1 MSASESGEE
10 HKFLTLLEHA
20 KELAQASTMQEI
32 ARATLDTVKSVLGY
46 DLGTFAV
53 VEEKSIHFIESTGF
67 PNFQSLRI
75 PLDGMGISARAVN
88 TGATQIVDDV
98 TRDPSHLAVTS
109 HRLGIQT
116 KSELDV
122 PVKIGGDIVA
132 IINLESIKPAAFKP
146 HDATLVE
153 LFSEHVAAAI
163 QRTRQLEQLKTS
175 EEMYRQLIESTLEP
189 VVVIQGDRVVYTNEA
204 NARLRGYDSPSE
216 LLGQDHTQSYPP
228 EERER
233 IKEMAKRRQRGEK
246 VSSRYMMKLLKK
258 DGSTV
263 EVETSVTLI
272 NYQGHPAIISF
283 ARDMSKWRH
292 YEEQILTL
300 HTHSARLAAAG
311 NLKTIVE
318 ATLDAVQNVLG
329 YDLLGFLISE
339 NNSLHNIGSRG
350 LHPVNKSFPLDGAG
364 ITVKAA
370 TQKRSILTPDTRTDP
385 DYIQGTVETLS
396 ELAVPVVLDGETV
409 AVINAESTRT
419 DAFTEND
426 RKLLEILATHVASAL
441 ERIRVR
447 EQILAEQARSTRD
460 LVDGANKLTAMV
472 RHDLKAPLQTISNA
486 TYLLKQHPE
495 RLPELTE
502 SIDRSVAY
510 ADKML
515 EDLRGMTG
523 PSELQRALVNLNDL
537 VETSLA
543 QTKIPDAIK
552 VTVAHSDA
560 FIAVSLDATRIRRAL
575 DNLVKNAV
583 EAMPNGGTLTIRTEK
598 HPEDVTLAVSDTGP
612 GIPRAE
618 KDLIFKPFH
627 TTKKTGTGL
636 GLTSAKQAVEA
647 HGGTIG
653 FETETG
659 KGTIFTITIPTKNP

>member
-1 MSASESGEE
+1 MSSKPGEE
-10 HKFLTLLEHA
+10 GKLLAMLSHA
-20 KELAQASTMQEI
+20 KELAQASTIPEI

-53 VEEKSIHFIESTGF
+53 VEEKGIHFIESTGF
-67 PNFQSLRI
+67 PNFQRIRI
-75 PLDGMGISARAVN
+75 PLDGTGISVRAVN

-122 PVKIGGDIVA
+122 PVKIGEDVVA

-204 NARLRGYDSPSE
+204 NTHLRGYDSPSE

-233 IKEMAKRRQRGEK
+233 IKEMAKRRQRGEE
-246 VSSRYMMKLLKK
+246 VPNRYMMKLLKK

-263 EVETSVTLI
+263 EVETSVTLV
-272 NYQGHPAIISF
+272 NYQGRPAIISF
-283 ARDMSKWRH
+283 VRDMSKWRH
-292 YEEQILTL
+292 YEEQILAL
-300 HTHSARLAAAG
+300 HTHSARLATAS
-311 NLKTIVE
+311 NLKTIIE
-318 ATLDAVQNVLG
+318 ATLDTVQNVLG
-329 YDLLGFLISE
+329 YDLLSFLILEKDAIHSV
-339 NNSLHNIGSRG
+339 GSRG
-350 LHPVNKSFPLDGAG
+350 IHPVIRNFPLDGRG

-370 TQKRSILTPDTRTDP
+370 REKRSILVPDTRADP
-385 DYIQGTVETLS
+385 EYIQGTAETLS

-409 AVINAESTRT
+409 AVINAESTRI

-426 RKLLEILATHVASAL
+426 RKLLEILAMHVASAL

-472 RHDLKAPLQTISNA
+472 RHDLRAPLQTISNA
-486 TYLLKQHPE
+486 AFLLKQHPE

-537 VETSLA
+537 VEISLA

-552 VTVAHSDA
+552 VTVTHSDD

-647 HGGTIG
+647 HGGAIK
-653 FETETG
+653 FETG
-659 KGTIFTITIPTKNP
+659 NGTTFTITLPTKNP